1 MCENSQTGWS
11 IWQPCSPFWLK
22 RSREKCCVTKTS
34 ESRQI
39 RSRHIKDILSPK
51 KNCAMVRLFRLEFQS
66 TSNLRHNLRNINFKH
81 RFPSHCT
88 MQARFAYSLSLL
100 LHLHNISKS
109 ECLRYLISQCCCFFF
124 IKLYIARAHHKH
136 DYWCIMCLLMML
148 WTESYSYCRIMHLR
162 EQYSAFII

>member
-1 MCENSQTGWS
+1 MLS
-11 IWQPCSPFWLK
+11 ILIKKIQ
-22 RSREKCCVTKTS
+22 RKCCVTKTS

-39 RSRHIKDILSPK
+39 RSRHIKDILSPT

-88 MQARFAYSLSLL
+88 VQARFAYSLSLL

-109 ECLRYLISQCCCFFF
+109 ECLRYLISQCCFFF
-124 IKLYIARAHHKH
+124 IELNVARAHHEH
-136 DYWCIMCLLMML
+136 DYWCIMRLLMML
-148 WTESYSYCRIMHLR
+148 
-162 EQYSAFII
+162 